1 MTEEKETIKCSKCGT
16 ENNIN
21 DKFCQECG
29 SALSSNSQ
37 NYKQI
42 EKMPF
47 LFPSILEILI
57 FIILSAIIT
66 FCSALFFTA
75 YLIDLSTYNKET
87 VFEQIYS
94 AVSISGTGIGIVI
107 GILFVF
113 ILWSVFKFNRL
124 EKRIIET
131 QEMINK
137 KG

>member
-1 MTEEKETIKCSKCGT
+1 
-16 ENNIN
+16 
-21 DKFCQECG
+21 
-29 SALSSNSQ
+29 
-37 NYKQI
+37 
-42 EKMPF
+42 MPF